1 MVSSVTPLSRDG
13 IMSFTV
19 QLDDSSNRRLRSGL
33 KVDIYVINA
42 VREEALRISNGSFY
56 VGAGEYEL
64 FVKEGSGRL
73 VKRKVR
79 LGACSYDQ
87 WKCWTA

>member
-1 MVSSVTPLSRDG
+1 M
-13 IMSFTV
+13 
-19 QLDDSSNRRLRSGL
+19 RR
-33 KVDIYVINA
+33 INA

-73 VKRKVR
+73 VKR
-79 LGACSYDQ
+79 LSLIHIS
-87 WKCWTA
+87 

>member
-1 MVSSVTPLSRDG
+1 MVLVGHERLEGMVSSVTPLSRDG

-42 VREEALRISNGSFY
+42 VRKRPFASATGRFMWVPASTSF
-56 VGAGEYEL
+56 
-64 FVKEGSGRL
+64 S
-73 VKRKVR
+73 
-79 LGACSYDQ
+79 
-87 WKCWTA
+87 